1 MDKNVYHF
9 IGIGGIGM
17 SGLALIALEKGAIVT
32 GSDTMHSCITNTL
45 QKRGAKIF
53 IGHKKEQIP
62 LASIVIYSSAI
73 PLNNPELIF
82 AKSHNLTVL
91 HRSELLAIFMR
102 RQKALLIAG
111 THGKTTTSSL
121 LTHVL
126 VQQGMQPG
134 FALGGSSLSLSSHA
148 SCGRGC
154 YFIGEAD
161 ESDGSFLQY
170 KPFGA
175 IITNIDCDHLDY
187 WQTMDRLVA
196 GFKQF
201 IDQVGSL
208 KHFFWYGDN
217 LWLSNITSK
226 GYSYGFDK
234 KNALF
239 IESYRQDQW
248 KNVCSICFEGKR
260 YTEIEVSI
268 IGQHN
273 VLNAAAV
280 FGLCIKLGIEEE
292 KIRGAFMSF
301 KGINRRLEYKGKVK
315 GITFYDDYAHH
326 PTEILTTLA
335 AIKQAVGH
343 KRVILAFQPHR
354 YSRTLACLN
363 EFGDAVNLAD
373 VVVVTDIYAA
383 GEKPILGID
392 GECLLSEMKKKA
404 LCPIY
409 YASRDQL
416 SCKLSKLLQTDDCL
430 VTMGAGDIFQVS
442 CDIMENFR

>member
-1 MDKNVYHF
+1 MDKKTYYF
-9 IGIGGIGM
+9 IGIGGVGM
-17 SGLALIALEKGAIVT
+17 SGLALIALEKGAIVF
-32 GSDTMHSCITNTL
+32 GSDTMCSCIINIL
-45 QKRGAKIF
+45 QKKGAKVF
-53 IGHKKEQIP
+53 IGHKKEQVP
-62 LASIVIYSSAI
+62 LGSIVVYSSAI

-82 AKSHNLTVL
+82 AKSHGLTVL

-102 RQKALLIAG
+102 QQKALLIAG

-134 FALGGSSLSLSSHA
+134 FALGGTSFSLNSHA

-161 ESDGSFLQY
+161 ESDGSFLHY
-170 KPFGA
+170 KPFGT
-175 IITNIDCDHLDY
+175 IITNIDGDHLDY
-187 WQTMDRLVA
+187 WQTMDKLVA

-201 IDQVGSL
+201 IAEIESS

-217 LWLSNITSK
+217 LWLSNITNK

-239 IESYRQDQW
+239 IESHRQDQW
-248 KNVCSICFEGKR
+248 KNICTICFEGKR
-260 YTEIEVSI
+260 YAEIEVAM

-273 VLNAAAV
+273 ILNAAAV
-280 FGLCIKLGIEEE
+280 FGLCINLGIEEE
-292 KIRGAFMSF
+292 KIRRAFMSF
-301 KGINRRLEYKGKVK
+301 KGINRRLEYKGKVR
-315 GITFYDDYAHH
+315 GISFYDDYAHH

-343 KRVILAFQPHR
+343 RRVIVAFQPHR

-363 EFGDAVNLAD
+363 EFGSAVNLAD
-373 VVVVTDIYAA
+373 IVVLTDIYAA
-383 GEKPILGID
+383 GEKPILGISV
-392 GECLLSEMKKKA
+392 ERLLNEMRKKA
-404 LCPIY
+404 CCPIY
-409 YASRDQL
+409 YAPRDQL
-416 SCKLSKLLQTDDCL
+416 SCKLSKLLQPGDYL
-430 VTMGAGDIFQVS
+430 ITMGAGDIFQIS